1 MTTSYSIRILHPGVI
16 LAVVAVALIFLAQ
29 RDTVA
34 AQTEFNP
41 VASATLSTLTPG
53 EPVDID
59 TELCLGTGPAHVSC
73 PSPTTGDVNFS
84 GIATFIPSEF
94 GVALDAD
101 VPDGAILARLSAQPT
116 LGLIGS
122 HCGILLPVSF
132 TMFEATTNTSNI
144 ITPLP
149 IGRTDALRPLMEDA
163 DGNGIIDSAD
173 KYPGFLLAQFDPDW
187 VDAGPD
193 GLSGTSDD
201 NNGPLPPVT
210 PIARQVGATEPTG
223 TGIAVIL
230 NFLLFEPG
238 TILPDTDPFP
248 ASFGYPS
255 VTVLQDPTVPLSPGA
270 ISDFCTPLV
279 TTTANNGITEDNPST
294 AANEGGISYRTNPSA
309 DGFYNLIALAR
320 GQRDADGDGHANA
333 LDTCPFLPLPS
344 WDPRLPGGGGLDP
357 DTDLLPNDCDP
368 DPATQSPASEQP
380 NPSGTGCEKGNVGPD
395 EDRDCYSN
403 GQDNCP
409 LVPNGVDQSGNPI
422 GANNQE
428 DDDEDGIGDVCDTN
442 PTVPDGDRPL
452 VCTVIPIT
460 IGSPSGSAPDLDCA
474 AELAC
479 ALAGTCDT
487 GDTGGAEET
496 GTQLAEALSATGTQ
510 LVVTDATPFSVGDFI
525 QIDDEILQI
534 TAIDGNTLTVLR
546 GVRGTTAAAHLSDA
560 DILLVTGDTG
570 VAGETGGGAGGPD
583 TGVGS
588 LAPAIASIPGWAAI
602 ASGLGGAGILGAIGS
617 FVLRVFRHRRD

>member
-1 MTTSYSIRILHPGVI
+1 
-16 LAVVAVALIFLAQ
+16 VALIFLAQ

-53 EPVDID
+53 ATVDIA
-59 TELCLGTGPAHVSC
+59 TELCLGTGSSHVSC

-84 GIATFIPSEF
+84 GIVTFVPNEF

-122 HCGILLPVSF
+122 HCGVLLPVSF
-132 TMFEATTNTSNI
+132 TMFDATTDTSNI

-149 IGRTDALRPLMEDA
+149 IGQSDALRPLMEDA

-173 KYPGFLLAQFDPDW
+173 KYPGYLLSQFDPDW

-193 GLSGTSDD
+193 GLSGTADD

-223 TGIAVIL
+223 TGVAVIL

-238 TILPDTDPFP
+238 TVFPDFDPFP
-248 ASFGYPS
+248 KSFGYPS

-279 TTTANNGITEDNPST
+279 TITTNNGITEDHPNT
-294 AANEGGISYRTNPSA
+294 AANEGGISYRTNPTEP
-309 DGFYNLIALAR
+309 GFYNLIALQR

-333 LDTCPFLPLPS
+333 LDTCPFLSLPN
-344 WDPRLPGGGGLDP
+344 WDPRVPGGGGLDT
-357 DTDLLPNDCDP
+357 DEDLLPDDCDP
-368 DPATQSPASEQP
+368 DPNTKSGPSPQP
-380 NPSGTGCEKGNVGPD
+380 DPSGTGCEKGNVGPD
-395 EDRDCYSN
+395 EDSDCYSN

-409 LVPNGVDQSGNPI
+409 RVPNGVDQNGESI
-422 GANNQE
+422 GADNQE
-428 DDDEDGIGDVCDTN
+428 DEDEDGIGDACDTN
-442 PTVPDGDRPL
+442 PTVPDGTRPL

-460 IGSPSGSAPDLDCA
+460 IGSPSGSATDLDCA
-474 AELAC
+474 AALAA
-479 ALAGTCDT
+479 ALAGDT
-487 GDTGGAEET
+487 GDEDGDGDGG
-496 GTQLAEALSATGTQ
+496 
-510 LVVTDATPFSVGDFI
+510 GDG
-525 QIDDEILQI
+525 DG
-534 TAIDGNTLTVLR
+534 DGNGGGSQVESQTS
-546 GVRGTTAAAHLSDA
+546 GPS
-560 DILLVTGDTG
+560 
-570 VAGETGGGAGGPD
+570 GGGAGGPD